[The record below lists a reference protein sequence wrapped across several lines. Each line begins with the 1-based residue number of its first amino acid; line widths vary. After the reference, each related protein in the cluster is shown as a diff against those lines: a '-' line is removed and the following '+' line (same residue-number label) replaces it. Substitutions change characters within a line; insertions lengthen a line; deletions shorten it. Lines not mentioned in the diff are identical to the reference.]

1 MVQLVDSDIR
11 TREVLG
17 WQGVHVL
24 HFVGSSCSQ
33 KLRIFLNL
41 KKIPWQ
47 SHPIDLPSNENMQ
60 PWFLG
65 INPRG
70 LVPVLV
76 HDGAVHIESND
87 IIQYLEERFP
97 TPRLIPAG
105 HEKVVAA
112 LLKHEDDLHLDLRTL
127 SFRFVFAP
135 PGPPKPA
142 AALESYI
149 VNGSGTVQGAKDREK
164 QVQIEFWQR
173 AAREGFTDAQARAS
187 AFEVPCRVRRARQ
200 NTREAALSDGRPL
213 ERARHRVADLRAP
226 ALACR
231 LSVRTAA
238 STCPCLG
245 RETSR
250 YAGVCQGGH
259 AASPFRRTGRQDT
272 ARTSW
277 KNVSNNCGILARST
291 LAFAGKAICCAAA
304 ILRARVGTAR
314 EILSR
319 AQRLEGRA
327 FARRHS
333 RRRTCSPSRAVRRLV
348 RHAGWPRTGTTCAAR
363 PRRSRS
369 RSGWCWRRRSA
380 HRKGRGSRACSPQV
394 ACCPRAARQA
404 CPKA

>member
-1 MVQLVDSDIR
+1 MRFMVQLVDSDIR

-112 LLKHEDDLHLDLRTL
+112 LLEHEDDLHLDLRAL

-142 AALESYI
+142 
-149 VNGSGTVQGAKDREK
+149 GGARKLYR
-164 QVQIEFWQR
+164 QR
-173 AAREGFTDAQARAS
+173 LRHRAG
-187 AFEVPCRVRRARQ
+187 RQ
-200 NTREAALSDGRPL
+200 RPREAGPD
-213 ERARHRVADLRAP
+213 
-226 ALACR
+226 
-231 LSVRTAA
+231 
-238 STCPCLG
+238 
-245 RETSR
+245 
-250 YAGVCQGGH
+250 
-259 AASPFRRTGRQDT
+259 
-272 ARTSW
+272 
-277 KNVSNNCGILARST
+277 
-291 LAFAGKAICCAAA
+291 
-304 ILRARVGTAR
+304 
-314 EILSR
+314 
-319 AQRLEGRA
+319 
-327 FARRHS
+327 
-333 RRRTCSPSRAVRRLV
+333 
-348 RHAGWPRTGTTCAAR
+348 
-363 PRRSRS
+363 
-369 RSGWCWRRRSA
+369 
-380 HRKGRGSRACSPQV
+380 
-394 ACCPRAARQA
+394 
-404 CPKA
+404 